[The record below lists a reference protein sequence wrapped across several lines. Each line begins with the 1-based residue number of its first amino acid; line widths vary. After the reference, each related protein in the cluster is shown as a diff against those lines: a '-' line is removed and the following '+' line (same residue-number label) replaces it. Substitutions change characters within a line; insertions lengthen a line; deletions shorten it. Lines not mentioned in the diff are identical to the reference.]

1 MNVALDLS
9 LWLIGLE
16 AASFQ
21 SLNNAERFRVDAL
34 AGFSIF
40 GLQNI
45 SLRDVFWV
53 GASYEAKYSCL
64 SGIQFLIV
72 DRRQKRPR
80 ASLSSPIWAQPVYVL
95 QRRGG
100 GYLWG
105 FCRLENSVLSLCSVA
120 QRAKLLR
127 LRNGV
132 DAEVVGRVVGVI
144 RKLM

>member
-1 MNVALDLS
+1 MEKRFGQVPYFLRVAGSS
-9 LWLIGLE
+9 L
-16 AASFQ
+16 
-21 SLNNAERFRVDAL
+21 
-34 AGFSIF
+34 F
-40 GLQNI
+40 GLQSI

-53 GASYEAKYSCL
+53 GSGQEAKYSCL

-80 ASLSSPIWAQPVYVL
+80 ASLSSPIWAQPIYVL
-95 QRRGG
+95 QKRGG

-105 FCRLENSVLSLCSVA
+105 FCRLENGALSLCSLA
-120 QRAKLLR
+120 QHAKSLR

-144 RKLM
+144 RKLA